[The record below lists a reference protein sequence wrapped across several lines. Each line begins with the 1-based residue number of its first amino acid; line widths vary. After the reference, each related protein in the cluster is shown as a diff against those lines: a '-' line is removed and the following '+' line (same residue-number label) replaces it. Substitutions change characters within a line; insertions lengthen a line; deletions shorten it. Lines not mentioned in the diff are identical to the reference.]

1 MMPPSTELFSAGSI
15 VIGSEARFTVMLKS
29 PSLAVSSVAA
39 SSLVSSSA
47 ASSAV
52 PSVLAALS
60 SFAVVLLFP
69 QPANIDTVNV
79 AANRI
84 DKTFFFILS
93 SLLFLLLINKV
104 ILPANPLYYPVVFSS
119 TVPADGMPPS
129 GLFRTL

>member
-1 MMPPSTELFSAGSI
+1 MPPSTELFSAGSI

-52 PSVLAALS
+52 SYVLAALS

-84 DKTFFFILS
+84 DKTFS
-93 SLLFLLLINKV
+93 S
-104 ILPANPLYYPVVFSS
+104 YYPLSFS
-119 TVPADGMPPS
+119 
-129 GLFRTL
+129 FY